1 MRHFLCA
8 LLAALPP
15 PLSAETTLDSVVVT
29 ASRQPEPRERAL
41 ASSIVIDRASM
52 ELTQARDLAELLR
65 FHAGVEIAR
74 TGGPGQQTSVF
85 LRGTD
90 SNQTLILLDG
100 VPINPGT
107 IGNAALQN
115 ISPELLERVEI
126 VKGPRSS
133 LYGSEAI
140 GGVINL
146 ITRRGAA
153 EPGTDWSAQVSGGGN
168 ATWDAGASIHHRS
181 EDLQLGLDLSGL
193 RTDGYAA
200 REGSDIDLGHNNLNF
215 NAVADAPVGPL
226 QARIS
231 HWQSQ
236 GTTDYLDF
244 FGVPLD
250 QDYRSATSA
259 LALDAGAAERWDSR
273 LNLSYFSD
281 EIDQN
286 QSPDYA
292 HTYRTRLDWQNDLSP
307 DRVHNLTV
315 GLTYQRER
323 TRSLS
328 FGSRYDEVLRN
339 LDLYLQDRLDLG
351 HHQLALGASLA
362 HNQEFGNHATWSLAW
377 GYDLSP
383 DRRLLA
389 SAASAFRAPN
399 SADLYGFG
407 GNPDLDP
414 ETARSFELGL
424 RQGLGPGRHL
434 TASLFYTRIDDLI
447 EFVDPDDFLGPQPGR
462 NYNVDRARIRGLE
475 LGYEYRQGPWRLQ
488 LDGVLQDPENRTT
501 GQTLAR
507 RAKRSLSANLAWRR
521 DSWELGANLLASGK
535 RNDSAFSERTLAGY
549 TVVNLSG
556 RLHLD
561 RRWTLE
567 AQVENLFDKDYE
579 TAGGFQAPPRIA
591 YLGLRYSRLP

>member
-1 MRHFLCA
+1 M
-8 LLAALPP
+8 
-15 PLSAETTLDSVVVT
+15 
-29 ASRQPEPRERAL
+29 

-107 IGNAALQN
+107 IGNAAIQN

-126 VKGPRSS
+126 VKGPRST

-146 ITRRGAA
+146 ITRRGLT

-168 ATWDAGASIHHRS
+168 ATWDGGASLHHRGQ
-181 EDLQLGLDLSGL
+181 DLQLGLDLSGL

-200 REGSDIDLGHNNLNF
+200 REGFDIDLGHDNLNF
-215 NAVADAPVGPL
+215 NAFAGAPVGPL

-244 FGVPLD
+244 FGSPLD

-259 LALDAGAAERWDSR
+259 LELDASPLERWQSR

-281 EIDQN
+281 QIDQN
-286 QSPDYA
+286 QGPDFA
-292 HTYRTRLDWQNDLSP
+292 DTYRTRLDWQNDLSP
-307 DRVHNLTV
+307 NQVHQLTA
-315 GLTYQRER
+315 GLTYKRER
-323 TRSLS
+323 TRSRS
-328 FGSRYDEVLRN
+328 FGSSYDEVLRN
-339 LDLYLQDRLDLG
+339 LDLYLQDQLDLED
-351 HHQLALGASLA
+351 HQLTLGASLV
-362 HNQEFGNHATWSLAW
+362 HNEEFGNHGTWSLAW
-377 GYDLSP
+377 GYDLGAE
-383 DRRLLA
+383 RRLLA

-414 ETARSFELGL
+414 ETSRGFELGL
-424 RQGLGPGRHL
+424 HQGLGPGQQL
-434 TASLFYTRIDDLI
+434 VATLFYTRIDDLI

-462 NYNVDRARIRGLE
+462 NYNVDEARISGLE
-475 LGYEYRQGPWRLQ
+475 LGYEYGQGPWSLQ
-488 LDGVLQDPENRTT
+488 LEGVLQDPKNLTT

-507 RAKRSLSANLAWRR
+507 RAKRSLSANLAWRPHR
-521 DSWELGANLLASGK
+521 WEFGVNLLASSK

-549 TVVNLSG
+549 TLVNLSG

-567 AQVENLFDKDYE
+567 ARVENLFDKDYE
-579 TAGGFQAPPRIA
+579 TAGGFQAQPRIA
-591 YLGLRYSRLP
+591 YLGLRFSHSRLP